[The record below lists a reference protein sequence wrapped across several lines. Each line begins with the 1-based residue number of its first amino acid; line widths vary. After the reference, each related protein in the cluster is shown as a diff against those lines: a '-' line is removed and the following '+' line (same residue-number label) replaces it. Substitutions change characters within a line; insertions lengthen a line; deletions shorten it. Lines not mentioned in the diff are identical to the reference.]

1 MECLEAGVFRAD
13 IPAKFTLVPSALQQ
27 LINNIDRDLTFTL
40 EVEHGMQRSDAVNYD
55 EVRQAIVTKLEML
68 RDSPLR
74 EEAPVIYHLDVGAMY
89 PNIILTNRLQPSA
102 MVSTSDC
109 AACVYNKAENNC
121 KRPMNWTWR
130 GDFSPAGYSEYQA
143 VRRQLAYERVS
154 TAPAAGEHVDGV
166 VVAGMGGDLPYVLCS
181 HVFVATNW

>member
-1 MECLEAGVFRAD
+1 VECLEAGVFRAD

-154 TAPAAGEHVDGV
+154 TVPAAGEHVDGEV
-166 VVAGMGGDLPYVLCS
+166 
-181 HVFVATNW
+181 